1 MSDIYFYDFDFNL
14 LYILPNFGV
23 DRGYIS
29 INTKEEFNGSGSV
42 EIVFIDNELKAL
54 IRQYRDD
61 LMVVWKDFTGFITS
75 YQFNKQCRLTG
86 MSLNGLLHRSVIP
99 QTVTELTG
107 DVETLARSALA
118 NVPWLTLGEIT
129 GFTNTVKYSTDNYL
143 TADTYIQELLVKD
156 GAGYNITADFENK
169 NFIFTVLK
177 ASENPLVISEGNLNA
192 YNPVETYINK
202 DLAYGGWYKDSEE
215 EWHYINP
222 DGKTGIYKIDT
233 VLSSETEAEALEEL
247 SELKSKSELTVE
259 TKTLKHGEDYKLGD
273 IVRVQND
280 GMTVQKKITAFEM
293 WADKGSGEQ
302 PILEEV

>member
-1 MSDIYFYDFDFNL
+1 MNDIYFYDLDFNL

-29 INTKEEFNGSGSV
+29 VNTKEEFNGSGSV
-42 EIVFIDNELKAL
+42 EIVFIDDELKA
-54 IRQYRDD
+54 IVRQYRDD
-61 LMVVWKDFTGFITS
+61 LMVVWKDFRGFITS

-129 GFTNTVKYSTDNYL
+129 GFTNIVKYSTDTYL

-156 GAGYNITADFENK
+156 GAGYDIAADFENK

-177 ASENPLVISEGNLNA
+177 AAENPLVISEGNLNA

-202 DLAYGGWYKDSEE
+202 ELAYGGWYKDSEE
-215 EWHYINP
+215 EWHYLNP
-222 DGKTGIYKIDT
+222 DEKTGIYKIDT
-233 VLSSETEAEALEEL
+233 VLSSETEEEALEEL
-247 SELKSKSELTVE
+247 KDFKAKSELTVE

-273 IVRVQND
+273 IVRVQHD
-280 GMTVQKKITAFEM
+280 GLTVQKKITAFEM

>member
-1 MSDIYFYDFDFNL
+1 MNDIYFYDLDFNL

-29 INTKEEFNGSGSV
+29 VNTKEEFNGSGSV
-42 EIVFIDNELKAL
+42 EIVFIDNELKA
-54 IRQYRDD
+54 IVRQYRDD
-61 LMVVWKDFTGFITS
+61 LMVVWKDFRGFITS

-129 GFTNTVKYSTDNYL
+129 GFTNIVKYSTDTYL
-143 TADTYIQELLVKD
+143 TADIYIQELLVKD
-156 GAGYNITADFENK
+156 GAGYAITADFENK

-202 DLAYGGWYKDSEE
+202 ELAYGGWYKDSEE

-222 DGKTGIYKIDT
+222 ESKTGIYKIDT

-247 SELKSKSELTVE
+247 SKLKAKSELTVE

>member
-1 MSDIYFYDFDFNL
+1 MNDIYFYDLDFNL

-29 INTKEEFNGSGSV
+29 VNTKEEFNGSGSV
-42 EIVFIDNELKAL
+42 EIVFIDDELKA
-54 IRQYRDD
+54 IVRQYRND
-61 LMVVWKDFTGFITS
+61 LMVVWKDFRGFITS

-129 GFTNTVKYSTDNYL
+129 GFTNIVKYSTDTYL
-143 TADTYIQELLVKD
+143 TADTYIQELLFKD
-156 GAGYNITADFENK
+156 GAGYDIEADFENK

-177 ASENPLVISEGNLNA
+177 VAENPLVISEGNLNA

-247 SELKSKSELTVE
+247 GALKARSELTVE

-273 IVRVQND
+273 IVRVQHD
-280 GMTVQKKITAFEM
+280 GLTVQKKITAFEM

>member
-1 MSDIYFYDFDFNL
+1 MNDIYFYDLDFNL

-29 INTKEEFNGSGSV
+29 VNTKEEFNGSGSV
-42 EIVFIDNELKAL
+42 EIVFIDDELKA
-54 IRQYRDD
+54 IVRQYRDD
-61 LMVVWKDFTGFITS
+61 LMVVWKDFRGFITS

-129 GFTNTVKYSTDNYL
+129 GFTNIVKYSTDTYL

-156 GAGYNITADFENK
+156 GAGYDIAADFEDK
-169 NFIFTVLK
+169 TFIFTVLK
-177 ASENPLVISEGNLNA
+177 ASENSLVISEGNLNA

-202 DLAYGGWYKDSEE
+202 ELAYGGWYKDSEE
-215 EWHYINP
+215 EWHYLNP
-222 DGKTGIYKIDT
+222 DEKTGIYKIDT
-233 VLSSETEAEALEEL
+233 VLSSETEEEALEEM
-247 SELKSKSELTVE
+247 KDFKARSELTVE

-273 IVRVQND
+273 IVRVQHD
-280 GMTVQKKITAFEM
+280 GLTVQKKITAFEM